1 MTSQILLYLARHGRT
16 EWNHARRF
24 QGRTDIPLDDV
35 GRDQARALAELLR
48 GRIGAV
54 IGSDLSR
61 ASESARIIATTLEVP
76 LLGLDPDLR
85 ERGYGVFEGLTRE
98 ECIARYP
105 DEWGSR
111 EGNRNFMVPGAE
123 PPEEV
128 IVRVQRA
135 LVRAV
140 ERLRGEHQNA
150 LIVGHG
156 SSTRMFVESLS
167 GQPELPMGN
176 MEYREVSHDGSGFV
190 LLR

>member
-1 MTSQILLYLARHGRT
+1 MYLARHGRT
-16 EWNHARRF
+16 EWNEARRF

-35 GRDQARALAELLR
+35 GREQARALAELLR

-54 IGSDLSR
+54 IGSDLRR
-61 ASESARIIATTLEVP
+61 ASESARIIATALGVP
-76 LLGLDPDLR
+76 LLALDPDLR

-105 DEWGSR
+105 AEWDSR

-123 PPEEV
+123 PPAQV
-128 IVRVQRA
+128 VARIQRA
-135 LVRAV
+135 LQRAV
-140 ERLRGEHQNA
+140 EQLRGQHENA

-156 SSTRMFVESLS
+156 SATRMFVESLS